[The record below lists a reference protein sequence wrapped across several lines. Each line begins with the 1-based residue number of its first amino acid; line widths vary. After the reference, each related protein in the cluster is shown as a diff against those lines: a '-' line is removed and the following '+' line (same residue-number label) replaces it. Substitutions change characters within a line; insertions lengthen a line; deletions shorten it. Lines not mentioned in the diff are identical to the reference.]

1 MAWWASR
8 LRRDAREGRAGVDFV
23 ELVAAPSHAPSAG
36 GVEVVLAN
44 ERRVRVRAGF
54 DAELLR
60 AVVRALEST

>member
-8 LRRDAREGRAGVDFV
+8 LRRDARQGRAGVGFV
-23 ELVAAPSHAPSAG
+23 ELVAAPSPPSAADG
-36 GVEVVLAN
+36 LEVVLAN